1 MRNILLIAAA
11 CAGIASAQAQ
21 AIYYQDF
28 KNCDM
33 LRHVAQQD
41 RLRREFVLPEVNG
54 YKVLKADLHTHTI
67 YSDGQVTPDFRVEE
81 AWLDGL
87 DVLAIADH
95 VEYRKWE
102 QNYIDWMKGYVKKDA
117 KAVNN
122 RLVRND
128 ITKEGIQVDLNLP
141 YRLAEPVAK
150 NYGITLIP
158 AVEITRD
165 MVTCGHFNALFITD
179 ANSVFDND
187 PAQSM
192 RNARAQG
199 ALIMENHPGWT
210 RKNLEMNDFEKK
222 VFAEKLIDGIEIMNG
237 PEFYPCVATRAVEQ
251 GLFMAANTDIHNATA
266 SVYGINGQQR
276 DMTLIL
282 ARDNSPEAIKEALL
296 AHRTLAYAYG
306 SIAGDEQLVRDFFN
320 ACVTHKVI
328 STNKKGVRTVR
339 LTNNTSMTFLFSRGG
354 NPFQL
359 RPFTSRNM
367 TVDEGKALKFTVEN
381 LWIPG
386 DKPHPTIKIEVE

>member
-1 MRNILLIAAA
+1 
-11 CAGIASAQAQ
+11 
-21 AIYYQDF
+21 
-28 KNCDM
+28 M

-165 MVTCGHFNALFITD
+165 MVTCGQIG
-179 ANSVFDND
+179 
-187 PAQSM
+187 
-192 RNARAQG
+192 RA
-199 ALIMENHPGWT
+199 H
-210 RKNLEMNDFEKK
+210 
-222 VFAEKLIDGIEIMNG
+222 V
-237 PEFYPCVATRAVEQ
+237 
-251 GLFMAANTDIHNATA
+251 
-266 SVYGINGQQR
+266 
-276 DMTLIL
+276 
-282 ARDNSPEAIKEALL
+282 
-296 AHRTLAYAYG
+296 
-306 SIAGDEQLVRDFFN
+306 
-320 ACVTHKVI
+320 
-328 STNKKGVRTVR
+328 
-339 LTNNTSMTFLFSRGG
+339 
-354 NPFQL
+354 
-359 RPFTSRNM
+359 
-367 TVDEGKALKFTVEN
+367 
-381 LWIPG
+381 
-386 DKPHPTIKIEVE
+386 

>member
-1 MRNILLIAAA
+1 MRKLLLIAAA
-11 CAGIASAQAQ
+11 CAGIASAHAQ
-21 AIYYQDF
+21 AIYYQDS

-33 LRHVAQQD
+33 LRHIAQQD
-41 RLRREFVLPEVNG
+41 RLRREFVLPTVNG
-54 YKVLKADLHTHTI
+54 YTVLKADLHTHTI

-102 QNYIDWMKGYVKKDA
+102 QDYIDWMKGYVKKDA
-117 KAVNN
+117 KAINN
-122 RLVRND
+122 RLVRHD
-128 ITKEGIQVDLNLP
+128 ATKEGIQVDLNQP
-141 YRLAEPVAK
+141 YRLAKPVADS
-150 NYGITLIP
+150 YGITLIP

-165 MVTCGHFNALFITD
+165 MGVCGHFNALFITD

-210 RKNLEMNDFEKK
+210 RKNLEMNEFEKK
-222 VFAEKLIDGIEIMNG
+222 VFAENLLDGFEIMNG
-237 PEFYPCVATRAVEQ
+237 PEFYPCVANRAKEQ

-266 SVYGINGQQR
+266 SVYGVNGQQR

-282 ARDNSPEAIKEALL
+282 ARENTPEAVKEALL

-306 SIAGDEQLVRDFFN
+306 SLAGDEQLVRDFFN
-320 ACVTHKVI
+320 ACVTHEVV
-328 STNKKGVRTVR
+328 STNKKGVRIVR
-339 LTNNTSMTFLFSRGG
+339 LTNNTSMTFLFTRGG

-359 RPFTSRNM
+359 RPFTSRNIS
-367 TVDEGKALKFTVEN
+367 VEAGKPLTFTVEN

-386 DKPHPTIKIEVE
+386 EKQHPSFSIGL